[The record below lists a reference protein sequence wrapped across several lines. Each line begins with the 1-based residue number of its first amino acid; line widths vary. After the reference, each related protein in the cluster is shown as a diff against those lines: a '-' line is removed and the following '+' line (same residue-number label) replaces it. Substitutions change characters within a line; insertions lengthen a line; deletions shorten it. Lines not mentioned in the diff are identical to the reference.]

1 MEVNWQ
7 NSTVVLEGNRP
18 PSGRT
23 SHHSKQRLQQK
34 HRLHCKRSFIKDG
47 RTEVVLNGSMIL
59 AKGSVQRG
67 NRDIFLNTPLPTG
80 FSYES
85 STKYLEG
92 KTLINTRNGEAGIIR
107 SIAGFKRL
115 LLRREIAI
123 EPGDEFVIVDTREE
137 DVLQTLPYAV
147 VKNQ

>member
-1 MEVNWQ
+1 
-7 NSTVVLEGNRP
+7 
-18 PSGRT
+18 
-23 SHHSKQRLQQK
+23 
-34 HRLHCKRSFIKDG
+34 
-47 RTEVVLNGSMIL
+47 
-59 AKGSVQRG
+59 
-67 NRDIFLNTPLPTG
+67 
-80 FSYES
+80 ES

>member
-1 MEVNWQ
+1 M
-7 NSTVVLEGNRP
+7 
-18 PSGRT
+18 
-23 SHHSKQRLQQK
+23 
-34 HRLHCKRSFIKDG
+34 
-47 RTEVVLNGSMIL
+47 
-59 AKGSVQRG
+59 
-67 NRDIFLNTPLPTG
+67 
-80 FSYES
+80 
-85 STKYLEG
+85 
-92 KTLINTRNGEAGIIR
+92 INTRNGEAGIIR

>member
-1 MEVNWQ
+1 MNWQ
-7 NSTVVLEGNRP
+7 ISTVVLEGEID
-18 PSGRT
+18 
-23 SHHSKQRLQQK
+23 LQVGELVTIAINAYSRNTAYTVK
-34 HRLHCKRSFIKDG
+34 EVAHKDG